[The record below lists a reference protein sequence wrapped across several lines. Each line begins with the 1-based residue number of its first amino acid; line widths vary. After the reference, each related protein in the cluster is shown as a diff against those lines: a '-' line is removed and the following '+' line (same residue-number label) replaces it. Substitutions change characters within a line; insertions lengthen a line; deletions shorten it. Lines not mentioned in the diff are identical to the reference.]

1 MHRTLIVADKF
12 PPVMGGIQ
20 TFAYCF
26 AATLPADKVLVVA
39 PPHPD
44 APKLD
49 ADAPFEIIRHR
60 AANLRLPGVGPAI
73 SKIAR
78 AEGCAAAW
86 FPAGTPRGMIA
97 PALRRAGVEW
107 VVSSTHG
114 HEYGWSHL
122 PYGYSLVRS
131 VAGKADVV
139 THLTDVTLRRLRKV
153 APAGTRFERLTGGV
167 DVDRFQPG
175 TGGADIRRRHGWGG
189 RPIVACVARLVPRK
203 GQDVLIRGLPSVLR
217 NHPDAL
223 LVIVGRGRHERW
235 LRRLAATA
243 GVERNVEF
251 VGAVTDEELPAYL
264 DAADVFAMPSRP
276 AKLGLDLEGLGLSAL
291 EAAAAGVPVITG
303 AAGGAPEVVI
313 PGETGLVVDGANV
326 TAVTGAVNELLA
338 DPDRARRM
346 GAAGRDWMSSAWTW
360 EHLGGRLASL
370 LAGPAGQVGSA
381 GAARGPFP
389 SVPVPADEPSLVS
402 SAPSAGSSPP
412 GAGPAPTERAP

>member
-26 AATLPADKVLVVA
+26 AAMLPRDKVLVVA

-49 ADAPFEIIRHR
+49 ADAPFEIVRHP

-73 SKIAR
+73 GRIAR
-78 AEGCAAAW
+78 AEGCTAAW

-122 PYGYSLVRS
+122 PYGYQLVRS

-139 THLTDVTLRRLRKV
+139 THLTDVTLRRLSKV
-153 APAGTRFERLTGGV
+153 APNGTRFERLTGGV
-167 DVDRFQPG
+167 DVDRFHPG
-175 TGGADIRRRHGWGG
+175 AGGEELRRRHGWGG
-189 RPIVACVARLVPRK
+189 RPIVTCVARLVPRK

-217 NHPDAL
+217 HHPDAL
-223 LVIVGRGRHERW
+223 LVVVGQGRDAAR
-235 LRRLAATA
+235 LRRIAASA
-243 GVERNVEF
+243 GVAGNVVFTGPVAE
-251 VGAVTDEELPAYL
+251 EELPAYL

-276 AKLGLDLEGLGLSAL
+276 RKGGLDLEGLGLSSL
-291 EAAAAGVPVITG
+291 EAAATGKPVITG
-303 AAGGAPEVVI
+303 RHGGAPEVVI
-313 PGETGLVVDGANV
+313 PGESGVVVDGTDVA
-326 TAVTGAVNELLA
+326 AVARAVDELFA
-338 DPDRARRM
+338 DPDRARQL
-346 GAAGRDWMSSAWTW
+346 GAAGRTWMSSAWTW
-360 EHLGGRLASL
+360 EHLGARLATL
-370 LAGPAGQVGSA
+370 LAAAPADATPPRAPGAPLVGSA
-381 GAARGPFP
+381 
-389 SVPVPADEPSLVS
+389 PVGEPAPADHV
-402 SAPSAGSSPP
+402 
-412 GAGPAPTERAP
+412 

>member
-12 PPVMGGIQ
+12 PPVLGGIQ
-20 TFAYCF
+20 TFAYAF

-49 ADAPFEIIRHR
+49 ADAPFEIIRHP
-60 AANLRLPGVGPAI
+60 AARLRLPGVGPVI
-73 SKIAR
+73 GRIAR
-78 AEGCAAAW
+78 AEGCTAAW

-114 HEYGWSHL
+114 HEYGWSQL
-122 PYGYSLVRS
+122 PYGWSLVRAIAS
-131 VAGKADVV
+131 RADVV

-167 DVDRFQPG
+167 DVERFQPG
-175 TGGADIRRRHGWGG
+175 AGGEDIRRRNGWGD
-189 RPIVACVARLVPRK
+189 RPVVTSVARLVPRK

-217 NHPDAL
+217 DHPDTL
-223 LVIVGRGRHERW
+223 LVVIGRGRNAGR
-235 LRRLAATA
+235 LRRLAASA
-243 GVERNVEF
+243 GVRENVVF
-251 VGAVTDEELPAYL
+251 AGAVPEGDLPAYL

-276 AKLGLDLEGLGLSAL
+276 AKLGLDLEGLGLSSL
-291 EAAAAGVPVITG
+291 EAAAAGKPVITG

-313 PGETGLVVDGANV
+313 PGETGLVVDGTDV
-326 TAVTGAVNELLA
+326 SAVARAVGELLA

-346 GAAGRDWMSSAWTW
+346 GAAGREFMTSAWTW
-360 EHLGGRLASL
+360 EYLGGRLAALLTGPSYASV
-370 LAGPAGQVGSA
+370 LAG
-381 GAARGPFP
+381 
-389 SVPVPADEPSLVS
+389 
-402 SAPSAGSSPP
+402 
-412 GAGPAPTERAP
+412 GPAPGPTRPSPAPLPTAPSSPRRTDGATAR